1 MSSPIRMRCV
11 CVATVSLILLLGTAV
26 TQAQQTI
33 NVPAGQPT
41 IQAGINAANNG
52 DTVLVAP
59 GTYVENINFGGKA
72 ITVASSGGPSVTT
85 IDGGAQGSVVTFS
98 TGEPA
103 TSVLNGFTIRNGLQ
117 NGLFG
122 GGIYVASASPTVT
135 GNVITGN
142 HAAVG
147 CGIYVNGGSPLIQ
160 SNTITA
166 NDQTGAGDGG
176 QGGGGILISGSNT
189 APAAPQIIGN
199 AITNNSVAAGGN
211 GGGISVGYFS
221 SPLIQGNLIQGNK
234 AYNFGGGVALQSYN
248 SPILVQN
255 LIVNNTSLG
264 GGSGGGL
271 YVSTGDN
278 PTKIINNTIAA
289 NSAYD
294 NTSAVYV
301 TGFGQNATFTNNI
314 FVAAAGQSA
323 VTCNSTY
330 SSMSA
335 VFSYNDAFSASG
347 SAWAGICDA
356 TTNPGNLSSDPLFMS
371 PDNNDFHLQAASPAI
386 NAGNNGASNLPATDF
401 DGNPRIVGTI
411 DLGVYEVVN
420 TSAANISPNS
430 LSFAGQAIATSST
443 PQSANLTSTGS
454 TGFQITSFQI
464 TGSFS
469 ATTTC
474 PTLSQP
480 NGFSGVAS
488 GSACTY
494 SVSFIPSANDPIGPL
509 TGTLT
514 VNGTNGASLVVSLSG
529 TGLSPNPTASLSTT
543 SLQFPLQQ
551 VGTTSA
557 PQPVM
562 LTNSGASALSIAG
575 ITTSQQFSETDNCGS
590 SLAGGASCTINVSFA
605 PTTSGNING
614 TLTIV
619 DNAGGSPQTVTLNG
633 QAGTPIAMVSPGT
646 LNFGSQVLGSI
657 SASQNVTL
665 SNTGNFT
672 LTLNSIVVSGDFAQN
687 NNCGSA
693 LAPNASCVISVT
705 FTPQSSGSA
714 SGAVSITD
722 NASGSPQTV
731 SLSGTGIAPA
741 AVSFSPSSLSF
752 STPLGTSSA
761 SQTVTVTNTGGVA
774 LGISGIAANYPFE
787 IMTSTCTGNLAG
799 GASCSVNI
807 SYTAQTSGTVTG
819 AFTITDSAA
828 GSPQSVPLTGTTPAT
843 VSLSASSLT
852 FSGQVIGTTSAAQTV
867 TLTNTGGTSLSV
879 SGIAT
884 SQPFAETSNC
894 PASLPGGTSC
904 SICVTF
910 TPQTSGNSTG
920 GVTISDSASGSPQSF
935 SLSGTGLTP
944 AAVSLSASSLTF
956 PGQVVGTTS
965 TVQTVV
971 LTNTGGASLS
981 ISGMVTNQ
989 PFAET
994 NNCPASLAG
1003 GAGCTMSITFTP
1015 QSSGNSSGTISIT
1028 DNASGS
1034 PQSVSLSGTGLTPA
1048 AVSLSPS
1055 SVSFSTPLGTSSAS
1069 QAITVTNTGG
1079 AALGISSIA
1088 ANYPFEI
1095 MTSTC
1100 TGNLAAGASCSVN
1113 ISFTPQTSS
1122 SVTGAFTITDNA
1134 SGSPQ
1139 SVPLTGTTPAA
1150 VALSPSSLTF
1160 SSQAIGT
1167 TSAAQTVTLTNT
1179 GGTSLSTSSIATSQP
1194 FAETNNCPVSL
1205 VGGASCSISVTFTP
1219 HASGIASGAVTISDN
1234 AAGSPQ
1240 SVTLTGTTPAIASLS
1255 PSSLTFPATV
1265 IGSTATQTVTLT
1277 NKGGANMNITNLTY
1291 ANPFSVSSENCLGTL
1306 AGGASCQITV
1316 AFTPTASGPASGVL
1330 QITDT
1335 ATGSPQGVSLSGT
1348 GIAPAA
1354 VSLNTSS
1361 LSFGPQLVATTSAAQ
1376 TVTLTNTG
1384 SASLSISSIATSQ
1397 PFAETNNCPASLAG
1411 GASCTISVTFTP
1423 QASGAVNGA
1432 VTINDSAAGS
1442 PHTVSLSGNGLDFS
1456 VSVTPASVTITS
1468 GAHANYT
1475 VTVSEL
1481 GGSFN
1486 HNVSLSCS
1494 GLPAQSSCSFS
1505 PSGLTPGSGSAG
1517 SALTIKT
1524 SKANGISGTQ
1534 PGTYTITITGT
1545 SNPLVHSTTVTLVVN

>member
-1 MSSPIRMRCV
+1 MSSPIRIRCI

-41 IQAGINAANNG
+41 IQAAINAANNG

-59 GTYVENINFGGKA
+59 GTYLENINFGGKA

-98 TGEPA
+98 SGEPA

-122 GGIYVASASPTVT
+122 GGIYIASSSPTIT
-135 GNVITGN
+135 GNIVTGN

-221 SPLIQGNLIQGNK
+221 SPLIQGNMIQGNK

-255 LIVNNTSLG
+255 LIVNNTALG

-271 YVSTGDN
+271 YVSPGDN
-278 PTKIINNTIAA
+278 PTEIINNTIAA

-314 FVAAAGQSA
+314 FVAAASQSA

-330 SSMSA
+330 SSISP

-347 SAWAGICDA
+347 SAWAGICEA

-371 PDNNDFHLQAASPAI
+371 PANNDFHLQAASPAV
-386 NAGNNGASNLPATDF
+386 NAGNNGAPNLPTTDF

-430 LSFAGQAIATSST
+430 LSFAGQAIGTSST
-443 PQSANLTSTGS
+443 PQSASLTSTGS

-464 TGSFS
+464 AGNFS

-474 PTLSQP
+474 PTLGQP
-480 NGFSGVAS
+480 GGFSGVAS
-488 GSACTY
+488 GNACIY
-494 SVSFIPSANDPIGPL
+494 SVSFTPSANAPL
-509 TGTLT
+509 TGTLI

-529 TGLSPNPTASLSTT
+529 TGLSPNPSASLSTT

-575 ITTSQQFSETDNCGS
+575 ITASQQFSETDNCGS
-590 SLAGGASCTINVSFA
+590 SLTGGASCTINVSFA
-605 PTTSGNING
+605 PTTSGNSNG
-614 TLTIV
+614 TLNIV
-619 DNAGGSPQTVTLNG
+619 ENAGGSTQTVTLNG

-646 LNFGSQVLGSI
+646 LNFGSQVLGST

-672 LTLNSIVVSGDFAQN
+672 LTLNSIAVSGDFAQN

-705 FTPQSSGSA
+705 FTPQSSGSS
-714 SGAVSITD
+714 SGTIPITD
-722 NASGSPQTV
+722 NASGSPQSV
-731 SLSGTGIAPA
+731 SLSGTGLTPA
-741 AVSFSPSSLSF
+741 AVSLSPSSLSF

-774 LGISGIAANYPFE
+774 LGISSVAANYPFE
-787 IMTSTCTGNLAG
+787 IMTNTCTGNLAG

-807 SYTAQTSGTVTG
+807 SYTAQTSGAVTG

-843 VSLSASSLT
+843 VSLSAASLT
-852 FSGQVIGTTSAAQTV
+852 FSGQLIGTTSAAQTV

-879 SGIAT
+879 SSIAT
-884 SQPFAETSNC
+884 SQPFAETNNC
-894 PASLPGGTSC
+894 PVSLAGGASC
-904 SICVTF
+904 SITVTF
-910 TPQTSGNSTG
+910 TPQTRGNSTG
-920 GVTISDSASGSPQSF
+920 GVTISDSASGSPQSV

-981 ISGMVTNQ
+981 ISGIVTNQ

-1003 GAGCTMSITFTP
+1003 GASCTMSITFTP
-1015 QSSGNSSGTISIT
+1015 QSSGSSSGTISIT
-1028 DNASGS
+1028 DNDTGS

-1055 SVSFSTPLGTSSAS
+1055 SLSFSTPLGTSSAS

-1100 TGNLAAGASCSVN
+1100 TGSLAGGASCSVN

-1179 GGTSLSTSSIATSQP
+1179 GGTSLSISSIATSQP

-1205 VGGASCSISVTFTP
+1205 AGGASCSITVTFTP
-1219 HASGIASGAVTISDN
+1219 HTSGIASGAVTISDN

-1240 SVTLTGTTPAIASLS
+1240 SFTLTGTTPAIASLS
-1255 PSSLTFPATV
+1255 PSSLTFSATV

-1291 ANPFSVSSENCLGTL
+1291 ANPFSVPSENCLGTL

-1348 GIAPAA
+1348 GITPAA
-1354 VSLNTSS
+1354 VSLNTST

-1384 SASLSISSIATSQ
+1384 SASLSISGIATSQ
-1397 PFAETNNCPASLAG
+1397 PFAETTNCPASLDG

-1423 QASGAVNGA
+1423 RASGAVNGA
-1432 VTINDSAAGS
+1432 VTISDSAAGS
-1442 PHTVSLSGNGLDFS
+1442 PHTVSLTGNGLDFS

-1468 GAHANYT
+1468 GAKANYT

-1524 SKANGISGTQ
+1524 TKANGTSGTQ
-1534 PGTYTITITGT
+1534 PGTYTITITGN